1 MSEVLKTQLSD
12 IDQYLAYNLVHILIF
27 YWTKKKHS
35 IFKEVL
41 LLLFHQSTR
50 QASKTEAITVV
61 QLRTLYGISTYD
73 KGYPT
78 VVCT

>member
-27 YWTKKKHS
+27 CWTKKKQT

-41 LLLFHQSTR
+41 LLLFHQLTR

-61 QLRTLYGISTYD
+61 YS
-73 KGYPT
+73 
-78 VVCT
+78 